1 MARKTS
7 GTKSRKYQPSD
18 LLDPRPWIN
27 RQSYADLKEW
37 LREATQQRIYLPVVI
52 PHNVMPIAYLT
63 QLLVQ
68 SEPQTKT
75 HLRTII
81 PELIKEW
88 GANDEPQSLD
98 DLLILCGNLNC
109 NEAENAIGRIIT
121 EKLPDNEVG
130 TRLRLRGLSVLQEIG
145 TDRSLHIFKRYIGDR
160 QYAALC
166 YRSLYLLNMNHAV
179 TELEG
184 MMKLYRY
191 QNADDALEDILKILF
206 KYTLKM
212 QQYICVLQPLVDQAP
227 PDTFVDALEL
237 LSTMN
242 IMNRAFFGQLPT
254 ISRVELIAQVM
265 KRGTAD
271 HAVRITM
278 MLENCG
284 IKLVPP
290 PGPIGQESQD
300 ETEAPATTVP
310 ASAGADSELHFILR
324 FNDQITGPQS
334 VPLITKSELGD
345 KYWPYY
351 RLFVP
356 DETDLQLE
364 LEG

>member
-18 LLDPRPWIN
+18 LVDPRPWIN
-27 RQSYADLKEW
+27 RQSYAGLKEW

-63 QLLVQ
+63 QLLIQ

-75 HLRTII
+75 HLRIII
-81 PELIKEW
+81 PELIREW

-130 TRLRLRGLSVLQEIG
+130 TRLRLRALSVLQEIG

-184 MMKLYRY
+184 MMKLYRH

-227 PDTFVDALEL
+227 PETFVDALEL

-242 IMNRAFFGQLPT
+242 IMNRAFFRELPT
-254 ISRVELIAQVM
+254 ISRVELIAQIM

-271 HAVRITM
+271 QAERISM
-278 MLENCG
+278 MLGNCG
-284 IKLVPP
+284 LKVVPP
-290 PGPIGQESQD
+290 PGPIGPESLD
-300 ETEAPATTVP
+300 ETEGPAT
-310 ASAGADSELHFILR
+310 SAPGSEIVGSDLQFMLE
-324 FNDQITGPQS
+324 FNDQTSSPEP
-334 VPLITKSELGD
+334 VPLITTAELG
-345 KYWPYY
+345 KHKFWPYY
-351 RLFVP
+351 RLFEP
-356 DETDLQLE
+356 DVESVLE
-364 LEG
+364 D